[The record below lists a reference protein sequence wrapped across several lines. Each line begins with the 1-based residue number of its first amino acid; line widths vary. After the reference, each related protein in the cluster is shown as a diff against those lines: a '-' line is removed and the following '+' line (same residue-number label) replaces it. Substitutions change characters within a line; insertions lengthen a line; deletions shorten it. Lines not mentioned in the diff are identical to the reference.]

1 VVHKYKEQ
9 EVYNTQHHHQLE
21 DTYSVLSH
29 DVAAA
34 VVEQYIWSSQKVVV
48 VVEELH
54 MKDNQK

>member
-21 DTYSVLSH
+21 DIYFALSH

-34 VVEQYIWSSQKVVV
+34 VEQHI
-48 VVEELH
+48 
-54 MKDNQK
+54 